1 MTMADFMLTD
11 TQAQVVETA
20 RRFGREVLEPAEIA
34 LDRMADPNEAF
45 RSGIFRETMAAAFEL
60 GFHRMTIS
68 QEYGGLGLDPAT
80 VGMVWEEFGRY
91 GVGFAAALIAGSVV
105 PGLICFL
112 APGNRNLIDRYVV
125 PFCEDTTGKRITAWG
140 SSEPGIGSDGKNYED
155 LSIHHRTTAT
165 RTADGFEL
173 NGTKSNF
180 VSNGS
185 IADNYVVFACL
196 EPDKGLRGSGAFVVP
211 GDAPG
216 IFRGAAQDRV
226 GMRSLN
232 QAAVSF
238 DGVRV
243 PEDHMIFPPGD
254 AYPFLHRSIMT
265 VGNLGTGYLAVGLM
279 RAAFEEAL
287 AYARERVQ
295 WGKPIAEHQL
305 VSRKLFGI
313 HAAIESTRAL
323 LWKGS
328 WHCAQNFPGDLKT
341 SVTAK
346 ILATSLAVKHTS
358 EMVQVLG
365 GYGISRDYKLEKY
378 MRDAVLLTIMDGT
391 NDTLMLE
398 VMGQFTRPH

>member
-1 MTMADFMLTD
+1 MADFSISE
-11 TQAQVVETA
+11 TQSEIVAAA
-20 RRFGREVLEPAEIA
+20 REFGKGVLEPAEIA
-34 LDRMADPNEAF
+34 LDRIADPNETFKSPVFAKAL
-45 RSGIFRETMAAAFEL
+45 SAAFEL
-60 GFHRMTIS
+60 GFHKMTIS

-80 VGMVWEEFGRY
+80 VGMVWEELGRY
-91 GVGFAAALIAGSVV
+91 GIGFAAALIAGSVV
-105 PGLICFL
+105 PGLIGFL
-112 APGNRNLIDRYVV
+112 APGNQNLIDKYVI
-125 PFCEDTTGKRITAWG
+125 PFCNDTTGKHITAWG

-165 RTADGFEL
+165 RTAAGYEI

-185 IADNYVVFACL
+185 IAHDYVVFACV
-196 EPDKGLRGSGAFVVP
+196 EPEKGLKGSGAFIVP

-216 IFRGAAQDRV
+216 VFRGAAQDRV

-238 DGVRV
+238 DGVNI
-243 PEDHMIFPPGD
+243 PEDHMIFPPSD

-279 RAAFEEAL
+279 RAAYEEAL
-287 AYARERVQ
+287 TYARERVQ
-295 WGKPIAEHQL
+295 WGKPIIEHQL
-305 VSRKLFGI
+305 VARKLFEI
-313 HAAIESTRAL
+313 HAAIESCRAL

-328 WHCAQNFPGDLKT
+328 WHCGQNFPGDLKT

-346 ILATSLAVKHTS
+346 ILATTFAVKHTA

-378 MRDAVLLTIMDGT
+378 MRDAQLLTIMDGT

-398 VMGQFTRPH
+398 VTAQFALPS

>member
-1 MTMADFMLTD
+1 MTDFALND
-11 TQAQVVETA
+11 TQKQIVETA
-20 RRFGREVLEPAEIA
+20 REFGRKVLEPAEIA
-34 LDRMADPNEAF
+34 LDRIADPNATFKSELF
-45 RSGIFRETMAAAFEL
+45 RQTMAAAFDL
-60 GFHRMTIS
+60 GFHKMTIS

-80 VGMVWEEFGRY
+80 TGMVWEELGRY
-91 GVGFAAALIAGSVV
+91 GIGFAAALIAGSVV
-105 PGLICFL
+105 PGLIGFL
-112 APGNRNLIDRYVV
+112 APGNQKLIDQYVV
-125 PFCEDTTGKRITAWG
+125 PFCEDTTGTRITAWG
-140 SSEPGIGSDGKNYED
+140 SSEAGIGSDGKNYDD
-155 LSIHHRTTAT
+155 LTIHHRTTAT
-165 RTADGFEL
+165 KSGEGYEI

-196 EPDKGLRGSGAFVVP
+196 EPGKGLRGSVAFIVP
-211 GDAPG
+211 GNAAG
-216 IFRGAAQDRV
+216 VFRGAAQDRV

-238 DGVRV
+238 DAVSI
-243 PEDHMIFPPGD
+243 PEDHMIFPPGEG
-254 AYPFLHRSIMT
+254 YPFLHKSIMT

-287 AYARERVQ
+287 AYAQERVQ

-305 VSRKLFGI
+305 ISRKLFAI

-346 ILATSLAVKHTS
+346 ILSTTLAVKHTAA
-358 EMVQVLG
+358 MVQVLG
-365 GYGISRDYKLEKY
+365 GYGITRDYKLEKY
-378 MRDAVLLTIMDGT
+378 MRDASLLTIMDGT

-398 VMGQFTRPH
+398 VMGQYAKAG